1 MKIMLCQNILSLI
14 ILSLSWVCKGQVI
27 TVASDQESLDQTLN
41 SKSFEENPILS
52 PDGNRLYFTRAGH
65 AGNVG
70 GLADKGDVWYAAR
83 LENGSWGPAQNLGT
97 PINSND
103 KNTVIGFLDG
113 GRAILLTQQ
122 NFGDN
127 QSDQGFAISI
137 KEGELWSK
145 PRTIS
150 IPYFKSQSEF
160 QSATISSDGSV
171 MVFSLMTFG
180 TYGVEDLYF
189 TKLKADGSWSD
200 LRNLGPTI
208 NTRFQ
213 EMTPFIS
220 PDNQTIYF
228 ASNGYQGEGSLD
240 IYYSQR
246 LDDSWRH
253 WSTPVNLGQKV
264 NSIGSE
270 SGFKFLS
277 ENKLAILVSTQNSD
291 GYGDLKKVDISF
303 PQDFVAEVGPAVNHP
318 LISKLAALDTVL
330 STIDIVSIERP
341 GNNFSGKLTDRK
353 TGNIIEGQLFLVSEF
368 DSLTINSTEDGYAA
382 ILIEADYTMV
392 VTASDYL
399 EYDTAFTITEGN
411 KFSRNFS
418 LQPLEVG
425 NTITLDHVLFER
437 GTTTLIGGSE
447 QGLETVYHMLRDN
460 PSIEI
465 EIAGHTDNQGN
476 FKLNVKLS
484 QDRVDKVVDYLKER
498 GINKKRLSGKGW
510 GPMKPIAK
518 NNTEESRRLNR
529 RVEFTIVKK

>member
-1 MKIMLCQNILSLI
+1 M
-14 ILSLSWVCKGQVI
+14 GQVI
-27 TVASDQESLDQTLN
+27 TVESDQQSLDNALN
-41 SKSFEENPILS
+41 SKSFEENPIFS
-52 PDGNRLYFTRAGH
+52 PDGSGLYFTRSGH

-70 GLADKGDVWYAAR
+70 GITDKGDVWYVAR
-83 LENGSWGPAQNLGT
+83 FEDGSWGPAQNLGT
-97 PINSND
+97 PLNSTD

-113 GRAILLTQQ
+113 GRAMLLTQQ
-122 NFGDN
+122 NSDGN
-127 QSDQGFAISI
+127 RPDQGFAISI

-150 IPYFKSQSEF
+150 VPYFKSQSEF

-171 MVFSLMTFG
+171 MIFSLMTFG

-189 TKLKADGSWSD
+189 SKLKADGSWSD

-208 NTRFQ
+208 NSRYQ

-220 PDNQTIYF
+220 PDDQTIYF

-246 LDDSWRH
+246 LDDSWRN
-253 WSTPVNLGQKV
+253 WTTPVNLGPKINTV
-264 NSIGSE
+264 GSE
-270 SGFKFLS
+270 SGFRFLP
-277 ENKLAILVSTQNSD
+277 ENNLAVLVSTQNSD

-303 PQDFVAEVGPAVNHP
+303 PEDFVAKIDSIVDHP
-318 LISKLAALDTVL
+318 LISKLTSIDTIPATEDLVIVERAA
-330 STIDIVSIERP
+330 
-341 GNNFSGKLTDRK
+341 NNFSGKLTDTK
-353 TGNIIEGQLFLVSEF
+353 TGDIIEGQLFIISEF
-368 DSLTINSTEDGYAA
+368 DSLVINSNKEGYAT
-382 ILIEADYTMV
+382 ILKEADYTMV
-392 VTASDYL
+392 VKSRDYL
-399 EYDTAFTITEGN
+399 EYDTAFTILKG
-411 KFSRNFS
+411 KDFSRDFP

-425 NTITLDHVLFER
+425 NTIALDHVLFER
-437 GTTTLIGGSE
+437 GTTTLIAGSE
-447 QGLETVYHMLRDN
+447 QDLEAVYHMLRDN

-465 EIAGHTDNQGN
+465 EVAGHTDNQGN

-484 QDRVDKVVDYLKER
+484 QDRVDRVVEYLANK
-498 GINKKRLSGKGW
+498 GISKRRLSGKGW